1 MRIRVDPDKC
11 QGHSRCWGIAPDLF
25 DIDEY
30 GTSTARNDGDVP
42 AGREHAAEL
51 AVSNC
56 PEQAIEII
64 TS

>member
-11 QGHSRCWGIAPDLF
+11 QGHSRCYGLAPDLF

-30 GTSTARNDGDVP
+30 GTSTARNDGDVL
-42 AGREHAAEL
+42 AGPEHAAEL
-51 AVSNC
+51 AVTNC

-64 TS
+64 AR